1 MRGRRGALRQP
12 IRRRNVVGKPRT
24 PESLTTEHLFA
35 TIIEH
40 MFASL
45 DIRRLLTLVAASA
58 VLLALVMSYAAPSSR
73 GASHPRR
80 HAVQVGETLWSI
92 ALRAYPSSD
101 PRDAVYRIEQANDL
115 HGAGIA
121 AGQDLVLP

>member
-1 MRGRRGALRQP
+1 M
-12 IRRRNVVGKPRT
+12 
-24 PESLTTEHLFA
+24 TTEHLFA

-58 VLLALVMSYAAPSSR
+58 VVLAFVMSYAAPSSS
-73 GASHPRR
+73 GASHPRH
-80 HAVQVGETLWSI
+80 HAVRAGETLWSI
-92 ALRAYPSSD
+92 ALHAYPSSD

-115 HGAGIA
+115 HDAGIA
-121 AGQDLVLP
+121 AGQELVLP